1 MHSRVTSPH
10 SRPSTASMS
19 ALPPSG
25 PSSKTGNAYG
35 SSAFLARSNASIG
48 RFCFGSLQ
56 KIRHCRGPS
65 CLCPPHAQR
74 MPELK
79 RRADRRF
86 SALVKSMIV
95 AIILPELQPCDAR
108 EWNRHIVQ
116 PVCVGTGEPRVER
129 AATTE
134 TSTAVMGAQTIAN
147 LSTGSLATTS
157 ALVGRPPCEVCAC
170 RCIPR
175 LC

>member
-116 PVCVGTGEPRVER
+116 PVCGDRR
-129 AATTE
+129 TE
-134 TSTAVMGAQTIAN
+134 GREGCDDGNLDGGDGCAN
-147 LSTGSLATTS
+147 DCQPEYGF
-157 ALVGRPPCEVCAC
+157 AC
-170 RCIPR
+170 DNFCSGWAPTM
-175 LC
+175 